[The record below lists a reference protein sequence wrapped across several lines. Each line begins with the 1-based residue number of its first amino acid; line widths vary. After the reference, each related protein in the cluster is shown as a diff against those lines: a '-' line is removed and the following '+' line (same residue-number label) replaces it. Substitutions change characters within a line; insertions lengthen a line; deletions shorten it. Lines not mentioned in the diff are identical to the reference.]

1 MPVAGPPTP
10 KFPARSSRPE
20 TENKGLAGSR
30 ARTVSAAE
38 PPPLEFPAQGSR
50 PKTETGETSANH
62 AGRRASNPGIPG
74 PRFAPENRNRG
85 DEREPCRSPGLQ
97 PRNSRPGVR
106 ARKPK
111 PERRARTMPAT
122 GPALFPSGPSHFPRP
137 NPKTPGGSP
146 AFFLILLSSYLLI
159 LLSDYLFQR
168 TQVDSLESFQVRFQQ
183 RKHFLNSPFVGSFHV
198 QRKHRI
204 VQGLPQEEPTGVA
217 I

>member
-1 MPVAGPPTP
+1 MC
-10 KFPARSSRPE
+10 E
-20 TENKGLAGSR
+20 E
-30 ARTVSAAE
+30 
-38 PPPLEFPAQGSR
+38 
-50 PKTETGETSANH
+50 
-62 AGRRASNPGIPG
+62 
-74 PRFAPENRNRG
+74 FAPRDGTTRLSGEGGANRAF
-85 DEREPCRSPGLQ
+85 EI
-97 PRNSRPGVR
+97 
-106 ARKPK
+106 
-111 PERRARTMPAT
+111 AT